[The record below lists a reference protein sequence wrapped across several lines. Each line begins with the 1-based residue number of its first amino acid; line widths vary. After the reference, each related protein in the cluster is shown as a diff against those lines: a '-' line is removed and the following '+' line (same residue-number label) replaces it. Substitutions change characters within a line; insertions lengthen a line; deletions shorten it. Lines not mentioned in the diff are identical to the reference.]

1 MKKSRFFLA
10 STAVLLSALGANP
23 VLTRDV
29 ERSISTTIVTPTVD
43 SNKKASTETPES
55 KQGNA
60 NTSTAVTPAAPVTP
74 DKSTSVASDKDK
86 PSVSDKVEAPKTTP
100 TTPTAPEKDKSE
112 PSDSSSKVEPPK
124 IAPIPSA
131 TPDKDKSGTSDSES
145 SKPNQAEPEKKYG
158 DVTVEYKS
166 KDGTLIAPKELDTP
180 TSEVGTDYDTTD
192 QRKETITTVD
202 GKKYKLDLKATQ
214 GAETGKVVE
223 GNTNITYYYDLVPD
237 APQKKYG
244 DVTVEYKNK
253 DGMTISPKVTDTPRS
268 EVGTDYDTTDQRRE
282 TIISSEGKKYRLDL
296 KATQGYEKGKVL
308 EGNTNITYYYDLVTE
323 TPDSNKVL
331 PPKAD
336 PAPPDKDIPS
346 TPDSSSK
353 VVPSQ
358 DKAQVPSVP
367 ATPSSDSSVSPDT
380 SIADTIAPTDTIPT
394 DEAID
399 AKDTV
404 NPSILTEKGTDETTI
419 SDMDLKKDETF
430 SLDNASSVTT
440 KKGDTIDNPIKSIIS
455 PADPLLTDKGFEII
469 GNDQGEVTIKN
480 ADGSKTSV
488 PAAQVGARANPDGTV
503 TVKSSNGKFTLL
515 PDTGEATTILAT
527 IGLFILA
534 LLGFKKVKP
543 FEKDNWLI
551 R

>member
-23 VLTRDV
+23 VLARDV
-29 ERSISTTIVTPTVD
+29 ERSSSTTIVTPTVD

-60 NTSTAVTPAAPVTP
+60 NTSTAVTPAAPVT
-74 DKSTSVASDKDK
+74 
-86 PSVSDKVEAPKTTP
+86 SDKVEAPKTTP
-100 TTPTAPEKDKSE
+100 TTPTAPEKDKLE

-192 QRKETITTVD
+192 QR
-202 GKKYKLDLKATQ
+202 
-214 GAETGKVVE
+214 
-223 GNTNITYYYDLVPD
+223 
-237 APQKKYG
+237 
-244 DVTVEYKNK
+244 
-253 DGMTISPKVTDTPRS
+253 
-268 EVGTDYDTTDQRRE
+268 RE

-323 TPDSNKVL
+323 TPDSNKVV
-331 PPKAD
+331 PPKTD

-358 DKAQVPSVP
+358 DKAQVPSVS

-404 NPSILTEKGTDETTI
+404 NPSILTEKSTDETTI

-551 R
+551 G

>member
-23 VLTRDV
+23 VLARDV

-55 KQGNA
+55 KKGNA
-60 NTSTAVTPAAPVTP
+60 GVSADVQKSSAPVTSGQATSTLP
-74 DKSTSVASDKDK
+74 DKDN
-86 PSVSDKVEAPKTTP
+86 PSMPSASDKVEPSRATP
-100 TTPTAPEKDKSE
+100 TTPIVPDKTKT
-112 PSDSSSKVEPPK
+112 DSPDTSSKVEPTKPK
-124 IAPIPSA
+124 IEPVPPAMPE
-131 TPDKDKSGTSDSES
+131 KDQSGTAGTES
-145 SKPNQAEPEKKYG
+145 SKPKQSEPEKKYG

-166 KDGTLIAPKELDTP
+166 KDGALIAPKELDTP
-180 TSEVGTDYDTTD
+180 TSVVGTDYDTTD
-192 QRKETITTVD
+192 
-202 GKKYKLDLKATQ
+202 Y
-214 GAETGKVVE
+214 
-223 GNTNITYYYDLVPD
+223 
-237 APQKKYG
+237 
-244 DVTVEYKNK
+244 
-253 DGMTISPKVTDTPRS
+253 
-268 EVGTDYDTTDQRRE
+268 RRE

-323 TPDSNKVL
+323 TPDSNKVV
-331 PPKAD
+331 PPKPEPD
-336 PAPPDKDIPS
+336 TPDKTKPS
-346 TPDSSSK
+346 TSDSSDK
-353 VVPSQ
+353 GATPQ
-358 DKAQVPSVP
+358 DKPPIPNPSE
-367 ATPSSDSSVSPDT
+367 DSSVSPDS
-380 SIADTIAPTDTIPT
+380 SIADTVTPMDTIPS
-394 DEAID
+394 DGML
-399 AKDTV
+399 DTQLEQTNSLEEGI
-404 NPSILTEKGTDETTI
+404 NPSILTEKSKDEPTT
-419 SDMDLKKDETF
+419 SDVDLKKDETF

-488 PAAQVGARANPDGTV
+488 PAAQVGARVNSDGTV

-551 R
+551 G

>member
-23 VLTRDV
+23 VLARDV

-60 NTSTAVTPAAPVTP
+60 NTSTAVTPAAPVTL
-74 DKSTSVASDKDK
+74 DKSTSVISDKDK
-86 PSVSDKVEAPKTTP
+86 PSTPSALDKVEAPKTTP

-124 IAPIPSA
+124 IAPVPLV

-192 QRKETITTVD
+192 QR
-202 GKKYKLDLKATQ
+202 
-214 GAETGKVVE
+214 
-223 GNTNITYYYDLVPD
+223 
-237 APQKKYG
+237 
-244 DVTVEYKNK
+244 
-253 DGMTISPKVTDTPRS
+253 
-268 EVGTDYDTTDQRRE
+268 RE

-323 TPDSNKVL
+323 TPDSNKVV
-331 PPKAD
+331 PPKTD

-394 DEAID
+394 DEAIDEAID

-488 PAAQVGARANPDGTV
+488 PAAQVGGRTNPDGTV

-551 R
+551 G

>member
-23 VLTRDV
+23 VLARDV
-29 ERSISTTIVTPTVD
+29 ERSSSTTIVTPTVD

-100 TTPTAPEKDKSE
+100 TTPTAPEKDKLE
-112 PSDSSSKVEPPK
+112 PSDSSSKVEPLK
-124 IAPIPSA
+124 IAPVPPA
-131 TPDKDKSGTSDSES
+131 TPDKDKSGTAGTES
-145 SKPNQAEPEKKYG
+145 SKPKQSEPEKKYG

-166 KDGTLIAPKELDTP
+166 KDGALIAPKELDTP
-180 TSEVGTDYDTTD
+180 TSVVGTDYDTTD
-192 QRKETITTVD
+192 
-202 GKKYKLDLKATQ
+202 Y
-214 GAETGKVVE
+214 
-223 GNTNITYYYDLVPD
+223 
-237 APQKKYG
+237 
-244 DVTVEYKNK
+244 
-253 DGMTISPKVTDTPRS
+253 
-268 EVGTDYDTTDQRRE
+268 RRE

-323 TPDSNKVL
+323 TPDSNKVV
-331 PPKAD
+331 PPKPEPD
-336 PAPPDKDIPS
+336 TPDKTKPS
-346 TPDSSSK
+346 TSDSSDK
-353 VVPSQ
+353 GATPQ
-358 DKAQVPSVP
+358 DKPPIPNPSEN
-367 ATPSSDSSVSPDT
+367 SSVSPDS
-380 SIADTIAPTDTIPT
+380 SIADTVTPMDTIPS
-394 DEAID
+394 DGML
-399 AKDTV
+399 DTQLEQTNSLEEGI
-404 NPSILTEKGTDETTI
+404 NPSILTEKSKDEPTT
-419 SDMDLKKDETF
+419 SDVDLKKDETF

-551 R
+551 G

>member
-23 VLTRDV
+23 VLARDV

-86 PSVSDKVEAPKTTP
+86 PSTPSALDKVEAPKTTR

-112 PSDSSSKVEPPK
+112 LLDSSSKVEPPK
-124 IAPIPSA
+124 IDPVLPA

-145 SKPNQAEPEKKYG
+145 SKPKQSEPEKKYG

-166 KDGTLIAPKELDTP
+166 KDGALIAPKELDTP
-180 TSEVGTDYDTTD
+180 TSVVGTDYDTTD
-192 QRKETITTVD
+192 
-202 GKKYKLDLKATQ
+202 Y
-214 GAETGKVVE
+214 
-223 GNTNITYYYDLVPD
+223 
-237 APQKKYG
+237 
-244 DVTVEYKNK
+244 
-253 DGMTISPKVTDTPRS
+253 
-268 EVGTDYDTTDQRRE
+268 RRE

-323 TPDSNKVL
+323 TPDSNKVV
-331 PPKAD
+331 PPKPEPD
-336 PAPPDKDIPS
+336 TPDKTKPS
-346 TPDSSSK
+346 TSDSSDK
-353 VVPSQ
+353 GATPQ
-358 DKAQVPSVP
+358 DKPPIPNPSE
-367 ATPSSDSSVSPDT
+367 DSSVSPDS
-380 SIADTIAPTDTIPT
+380 SIADTVTPMDTIPS
-394 DEAID
+394 DGML
-399 AKDTV
+399 DTQLEQTNSLEEGI

-488 PAAQVGARANPDGTV
+488 PAAQVGGRTNPDGTV

-551 R
+551 G

>member
-23 VLTRDV
+23 VLARDV
-29 ERSISTTIVTPTVD
+29 ERSSSTTIVTPTVD

-100 TTPTAPEKDKSE
+100 TTPTAPEKDKLE
-112 PSDSSSKVEPPK
+112 PSDSSSKVEPLK
-124 IAPIPSA
+124 IAPVPPA

-192 QRKETITTVD
+192 QR
-202 GKKYKLDLKATQ
+202 
-214 GAETGKVVE
+214 
-223 GNTNITYYYDLVPD
+223 
-237 APQKKYG
+237 
-244 DVTVEYKNK
+244 
-253 DGMTISPKVTDTPRS
+253 
-268 EVGTDYDTTDQRRE
+268 RE

-323 TPDSNKVL
+323 TPDSNKVV
-331 PPKAD
+331 PPKTD

-380 SIADTIAPTDTIPT
+380 SIADTIAPPINSAKTI
-394 DEAID
+394 
-399 AKDTV
+399 
-404 NPSILTEKGTDETTI
+404 TTI
-419 SDMDLKKDETF
+419 
-430 SLDNASSVTT
+430 VW
-440 KKGDTIDNPIKSIIS
+440 SI
-455 PADPLLTDKGFEII
+455 
-469 GNDQGEVTIKN
+469 
-480 ADGSKTSV
+480 
-488 PAAQVGARANPDGTV
+488 
-503 TVKSSNGKFTLL
+503 
-515 PDTGEATTILAT
+515 
-527 IGLFILA
+527 
-534 LLGFKKVKP
+534 
-543 FEKDNWLI
+543 
-551 R
+551 

>member
-23 VLTRDV
+23 VLARDV

-60 NTSTAVTPAAPVTP
+60 STSTAVTPAAPVTP
-74 DKSTSVASDKDK
+74 DKSTSVVSDTDK
-86 PSVSDKVEAPKTTP
+86 PSASDKVEAPKTTR

-112 PSDSSSKVEPPK
+112 LLDSSSKVEPPK
-124 IAPIPSA
+124 IDPVLPA

-145 SKPNQAEPEKKYG
+145 SKPKQSEPEKKYG

-166 KDGTLIAPKELDTP
+166 KDGALIAPKELDTP
-180 TSEVGTDYDTTD
+180 TSVVGTDYDTTD
-192 QRKETITTVD
+192 
-202 GKKYKLDLKATQ
+202 Y
-214 GAETGKVVE
+214 
-223 GNTNITYYYDLVPD
+223 
-237 APQKKYG
+237 
-244 DVTVEYKNK
+244 
-253 DGMTISPKVTDTPRS
+253 
-268 EVGTDYDTTDQRRE
+268 RRE

-323 TPDSNKVL
+323 TPDSNKVV
-331 PPKAD
+331 PPKPEPD
-336 PAPPDKDIPS
+336 TPDKTKPS
-346 TPDSSSK
+346 TSDSSDK
-353 VVPSQ
+353 GATPQ
-358 DKAQVPSVP
+358 DKPPIPNPSE
-367 ATPSSDSSVSPDT
+367 DSSVSPDS
-380 SIADTIAPTDTIPT
+380 SIADTVTPMDTIPS
-394 DEAID
+394 DGML
-399 AKDTV
+399 DTQLEQTNSLEEGI
-404 NPSILTEKGTDETTI
+404 NPSILTEKSKDEPTT
-419 SDMDLKKDETF
+419 SDVDLKKDETF

-551 R
+551 G